1 MIIPMLNIKIIA
13 TGEFKENYL
22 KEAAAEYKKRL
33 GAWCKVEEYIFR
45 EEKLPETPSQSQI
58 AEALRT
64 EEKII
69 LSKIPTK
76 AYVIAMCVEGKQLS
90 SEELADKIEQ
100 AQLSGKS
107 EIVFIIG
114 SSYGL
119 SDGVKQRADFRLSV
133 SKLTFP
139 HRLLRV
145 MLYEAVYRSVSILNG
160 SKYHK

>member
-1 MIIPMLNIKIIA
+1 MVAITIICVGALRDK
-13 TGEFKENYL
+13 FYR
-22 KEAAAEYKKRL
+22 EAADEYEKRL
-33 GAWCKVEEYIFR
+33 GAFCKLKTIETTD
-45 EEKLPETPSQSQI
+45 EKLASV
-58 AEALRT
+58 
-64 EEKII
+64 
-69 LSKIPTK
+69 IPQK
-76 AYVIAMCVEGKQLS
+76 AYKIALCVEGKMLS

-100 AQLSGKS
+100 AQISGKS
-107 EIVFIIG
+107 DLVFIIG

-145 MLYEAVYRSVSILNG
+145 MLYEAIYRSVSILNG

>member
-1 MIIPMLNIKIIA
+1 MLNIKIIA
-13 TGEFKENYL
+13 TGEFKEQYF
-22 KEAAAEYKKRL
+22 KDACAEYKKRL
-33 GAWCKVEEYIFR
+33 SAWCRVDEYIFR
-45 EEKLPETPSQSQI
+45 EIKLPDDPSQTQI
-58 AEALRT
+58 NEALRA

-69 LSKIPTK
+69 LEKIPAK

-90 SEELADKIEQ
+90 SEELAKKIDDIQ
-100 AQLSGKS
+100 NSGRS

-119 SDGVKQRADFRLSV
+119 SQGVKDRADLRLSV

-145 MLYEAVYRSVSILNG
+145 MLYETVYRSVSILNG

>member
-1 MIIPMLNIKIIA
+1 MIIQMLSIKIIA
-13 TGEFKENYL
+13 TGEFKENYF
-22 KEAAAEYKKRL
+22 KEAASEYKKRL
-33 GAWCKVEEYIFR
+33 GAWCRVEEYIFR
-45 EEKLPETPSQSQI
+45 EEKLPENPSQSQI
-58 AEALRT
+58 AEALKT

-69 LSKIPTK
+69 LSKIPSK

-90 SEELADKIEQ
+90 SEELADKIGQ
-100 AQLSGKS
+100 AQIMGKS

-145 MLYEAVYRSVSILNG
+145 MLYEAIYRSVSILNG

>member
-1 MIIPMLNIKIIA
+1 MTRAMLNIKIIA

-45 EEKLPETPSQSQI
+45 EEKLPENPSQAQI
-58 AEALRT
+58 AEALKT

-69 LSKIPTK
+69 LTKIPQK
-76 AYVIAMCVEGKQLS
+76 AYVVAMCVEGKQLS

-100 AQLSGKS
+100 AQISGRS
-107 EIVFIIG
+107 DLVFIIG

-119 SDGVKQRADFRLSV
+119 SDGIKQRADFRLSV
-133 SKLTFP
+133 SRLTFP

-145 MLYEAVYRSVSILNG
+145 MLYEAIYRSVSILNG